1 MLLVFDLEI
10 TVKEC
15 GFVITI
21 FHIYSKG
28 KLKGVYLTCPNF
40 KACLKLQETFLSN
53 WSALLAY
60 SLSEV
65 QFYCYWDSTAI
76 ELKISNSVIML
87 WFFFSRNAF
96 QQIILL
102 LKQSFK
108 GFVSEL
114 DKTVSIGNIPEISR
128 KSWSKASEDLQNE
141 V

>member
-1 MLLVFDLEI
+1 MFDLEM
-10 TVKEC
+10 TVKDC
-15 GFVITI
+15 GFFITI

-28 KLKGVYLTCPNF
+28 KLKCVCLTCPYF
-40 KACLKLQETFLSN
+40 KACLKLQDTFFSN

-65 QFYCYWDSTAI
+65 QFCCYWDSTAI
-76 ELKISNSVIML
+76 ELKISNTLKL
-87 WFFFSRNAF
+87 WFFFSRNGF
-96 QQIILL
+96 QWIILL

-114 DKTVSIGNIPEISR
+114 DKTVSIGSIPEISR
-128 KSWSKASEDLQNE
+128 RSWSKASEDLQNE